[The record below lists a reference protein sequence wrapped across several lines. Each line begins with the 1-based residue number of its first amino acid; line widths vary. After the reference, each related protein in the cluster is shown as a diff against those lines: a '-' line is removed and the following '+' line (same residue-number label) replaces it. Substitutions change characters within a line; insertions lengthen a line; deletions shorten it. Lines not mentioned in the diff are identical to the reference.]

1 MNRKSLIIYLALVF
15 AFVFIKASIVPFTH
29 DECQSYTIFAEHSSQ
44 GNTANNHWLN
54 TWSAYPLYLL
64 FGESELAMRLPNL
77 LVFILYLFYCFKF
90 TQRFQNIEV
99 QWLCIVLLT
108 AFPFMLDFFGM
119 MRGYGMSLGF
129 GLGALFYFT
138 EWVNDVGNRKNF
150 EWTLYLSL
158 LAVLANFTTL
168 IFHVASVSIM
178 GFFLLQEF
186 KLKLFTAHFKRLL
199 LRPLLVN
206 IVVLSA
212 AIYWVLFLKSRNQLY
227 YGSDIGLFK
236 GSFQSL
242 VMAFFYKSEMAEGQ
256 SYMHW
261 VMLFCSV
268 IFIALLIGLWFKKAN
283 KSLYGLSLFSILLCA
298 VPIALHYSL
307 DFKYPLDRG
316 VLIFYVPL
324 VMLLPYG
331 LQYIANKGKVVNV
344 VAKAVTTV
352 VIVAWL
358 FNFARGANLTYFCMW
373 KYDADVEHA
382 VKQMKGG
389 VDSVSIACDWK
400 LEPSVNFYRKKLEVR
415 ARKPTKTENIENE
428 SFSFYYVFSDTTSRL
443 SNQKIVLL
451 QSYPISGTELY
462 KGGNSVEPVNT
473 TNK

>member
-1 MNRKSLIIYLALVF
+1 MNRKSLIIYSALVF

-90 TQRFQNIEV
+90 AQRFQNIEV
-99 QWLCIVLLT
+99 QWLCVILLT

-150 EWTLYLSL
+150 ERALYLSL
-158 LAVLANFTTL
+158 LGVIANFTTL
-168 IFHVASVSIM
+168 IFHVALISIM

-199 LRPLLVN
+199 LHPLLVN

-227 YGSDIGLFK
+227 YGSDMGLFK

-261 VMLFCSV
+261 VIIFCSV

-283 KSLYGLSLFSILLCA
+283 KSFYSLSLFSLLMCA
-298 VPIALHYSL
+298 IPVVLHYSL
-307 DFKYPLDRG
+307 GLKYPLDRG
-316 VLIFYVPL
+316 VLIFYVTL
-324 VMLLPYG
+324 ILLLPHG
-331 LQYIANKGKVVNV
+331 VQHIANRGKILNV
-344 VAKAVTTV
+344 VAKGLTTV

-373 KYDADVEHA
+373 KYDADTEVA
-382 VKQMKGG
+382 VKQMTSGI
-389 VDSVSIACDWK
+389 DSVSIACDWQ
-400 LEPSVNFYRKKLEVR
+400 LEPSVNFYRKKLEVP
-415 ARKPTKTENIENE
+415 ARKPTKTEDAENE
-428 SFSFYYVFSDTTSRL
+428 HFDFYYVFPNTVSGL

-451 QSYPISGTELY
+451 QPYPFSGTELY
-462 KGGNSVEPVNT
+462 KRNNSVEVINT